1 MADVA
6 VRMRTFKYQGDV
18 DAALLAGR
26 VDALLAQ
33 SLLPPDPYSK
43 GSKGKAESRRPGFTG
58 GSLGEGIGVGI
69 RKEDRALA
77 DMFSRAI
84 TAAIKDGALRR
95 LAVKWFGFD
104 LSPKE

>member
-1 MADVA
+1 MLE
-6 VRMRTFKYQGDV
+6 RER
-18 DAALLAGR
+18 
-26 VDALLAQ
+26 
-33 SLLPPDPYSK
+33 
-43 GSKGKAESRRPGFTG
+43 GKLKVVGPGFTG

-77 DMFSRAI
+77 DMFSKAI
-84 TAAIKDGALRR
+84 TAAIKDGALRK

>member
-1 MADVA
+1 MLEKERGKLKA
-6 VRMRTFKYQGDV
+6 VG
-18 DAALLAGR
+18 
-26 VDALLAQ
+26 
-33 SLLPPDPYSK
+33 
-43 GSKGKAESRRPGFTG
+43 PGFTG

-77 DMFSRAI
+77 DMFSKAI
-84 TAAIKDGALRR
+84 TAAIKDGALRK